1 MLMVNKKYC
10 LSVMVIALIFVSIIH
25 SYTVYSIDVNQYRE
39 NDALYKW
46 VLMFFIPADN
56 SLGDKYVSEVINKI
70 KSVNLTDKLKVVIF
84 IDEYDRQGQIYEINT
99 SVNGEALLVP
109 LNSLGECNTGD
120 PKVLDKF
127 INYSITRFPAEYY
140 GLIIVERS
148 NAWLGKGFKHVHPI
162 AYDEHTGT
170 SLLTDYLT
178 LNEIVLVLRK
188 YKEISIIVF
197 DVDHYLSF
205 EVYASIFMNTNI
217 EFLVGSPLTSCSI
230 EYGDTLRE
238 LSIRLDS
245 NEVTPEELAE
255 LIVNTTSSRQHGN
268 PGFVLVA
275 FKKETFSYIMPVL
288 LSQFMAIY
296 PEEMIRILNDVI
308 ERTPVYYISL
318 YYPSVIFYDMGVFL
332 KELNATL
339 RNDKM
344 FLLRNSIE
352 VLYKKLLESRIA
364 FGAYFLYDNCLG
376 LSMYF
381 SRDPVDYY
389 ANKVW
394 YEKSINETS
403 LLLQW
408 SDFLNTYYTHVSGSK
423 LDLHIDYSP
432 VFIDD
437 KPFILISTTING
449 RHVDVEKIDVIIEK
463 INSNGSVT
471 VLSTRSCNRVNE
483 GIYLA
488 SINNSTPSGIDMDSG
503 SIIIAIHAS
512 LGFLEETE
520 QISLNDIVGTK
531 EILNYLGI
539 LNARIDRING
549 NVTILNTSLGDL
561 AVKTDKIIDS
571 IIRVN
576 DTFVKV
582 LFKTNET
589 LYGRIV
595 SMGKDVVTIRTQMG
609 DLTISVLELRD
620 NVTSKLESMN
630 TAMSNRVYV
639 VQVLAAFI
647 LIAIGLTWYF
657 IATLYKR
664 ML

>member
-10 LSVMVIALIFVSIIH
+10 LSVMAIALILVSIIQ
-25 SYTVYSIDVNQYRE
+25 SYIVYSINVNQYRE

-99 SVNGEALLVP
+99 SVNGGALLVP
-109 LNSLGECNTGD
+109 LISLGECNTGD
-120 PKVLDKF
+120 PRVLDKF

-140 GLIIVERS
+140 GLIIIDHS
-148 NAWLGKGFKHVHPI
+148 NAWIGKDFKHVHPI

-170 SLLTDYLT
+170 NSLMDYLT
-178 LNEIVLVLRK
+178 LNEITSVLRK
-188 YKEISIIVF
+188 YDEISIIVF

-217 EFLVGSPLTSCSI
+217 EFLIGSPLTPCSI
-230 EYGDTLRE
+230 EYGDILRE
-238 LSIRLDS
+238 LSIRLDI
-245 NEVTPEELAE
+245 NEVTPGELAE
-255 LIVNTTSSRQHGN
+255 LIVNTTSSKQHGN
-268 PGFVLVA
+268 PGFVLAA
-275 FKKETFSYIMPVL
+275 FKKETFSYIMPMM

-296 PEEMIRILNDVI
+296 PEEITKILNNAI

-332 KELNATL
+332 KELNNTL
-339 RNDKM
+339 RDNKM
-344 FLLRNSIE
+344 ILLKNSVE
-352 VLYKKLLESRIA
+352 VLYRTLLESRIA
-364 FGAYFLYDNCLG
+364 FGAYFLYDDCLG

-381 SRDPVDYY
+381 PRDPIDYY

-408 SDFLNTYYTHVSGSK
+408 SDFLNTYYTYVAGNK

-432 VFIDD
+432 VFIDN

-449 RHVDVEKIDVIIEK
+449 RYVDVEKIDVIIEK

-483 GIYLA
+483 GIYLV
-488 SINNSTPSGIDMDSG
+488 SINNATPSGIDSG
-503 SIIIAIHAS
+503 SIIITIHAS

-520 QISLNDIVGTK
+520 QISLNDIAGTK
-531 EILNYLGI
+531 EILDYLGI
-539 LNARIDRING
+539 LNAKIDRING
-549 NVTILNTSLGDL
+549 NVTILNTSIGDL
-561 AVKTDKIIDS
+561 AVKTDEIIDS

-595 SMGKDVVTIRTQMG
+595 SIGKDVVTIRTQMG

-657 IATLYKR
+657 IAMLYKR
-664 ML
+664 VL